1 MDCARIEPL
10 LVDFHFGYVGRGD
23 APHPDYEAVAAH
35 LHACPA
41 CLSSYLALKRDVDYG
56 AADPARPG
64 PERRESLRAAVAAE
78 FRPSIFNRI
87 GGFLAAPTPRYQLAG
102 ALALG
107 LLVAAFGVLHPV
119 HGPGGAQ
126 TGVLATQLPGPSQPG
141 PGLTAAPSEAPHL
154 ILTEETYELSRP
166 RRNRMVDT
174 ARPMPAS
181 LTFY

>member
-23 APHPDYEAVAAH
+23 APHPDYEAVAEH
-35 LHACPA
+35 LHACPS
-41 CLSSYLALKRDVDYG
+41 CLASYLALKRDVDYG
-56 AADPARPG
+56 AADPARPRPG
-64 PERRESLRAAVAAE
+64 RREALRAAVAAE
-78 FRPSIFNRI
+78 FRPSLRSRI
-87 GGFLAAPTPRYQLAG
+87 GGFLAAPAPRYQLAG
-102 ALALG
+102 ALAVG
-107 LLVAAFGVLHPV
+107 LLIAVFGVLHPV
-119 HGPGGAQ
+119 HGPGGG
-126 TGVLATQLPGPSQPG
+126 GVLATHVPGPGPTQPG
-141 PGLTAAPSEAPHL
+141 PGLEAAPSEAPQL